1 MGTDIRIFILAA
13 TVAAIAAVLAAV
25 RRNFRTALAE
35 GHKRLNALP
44 SQVHVSARWNIE
56 YILEGEGPTIL
67 ISHGVTGGVDQ
78 GRWLASVLAQG
89 CRSLCVSRFG
99 YLRSSMPEAASAGLQ
114 AEAYKELLDHLGIGN
129 VFIMGNSAGG
139 ASAVRFALDHP
150 ERCLGLILV
159 SSVVP
164 GNTKSPPPGP
174 VMKAVFGSDLLYW
187 LTVSLFGGRM
197 LRQFVPRTVLR
208 SLAKPE
214 RKALRE
220 RVFLAGLPITSR
232 TRGVLFD
239 TYVSNPSMNMD
250 IPYEGMKPRV
260 LMVHSMDDPSPPF
273 SGACRIAGRMPDCE
287 LLAFAAGGHLNLG
300 HDDEIAGKVD
310 DFIRR
315 YSHPGPMD

>member
-1 MGTDIRIFILAA
+1 MDAPA
-13 TVAAIAAVLAAV
+13 TVVAAFLAAV
-25 RRNFRTALAE
+25 RRNFWRALTE
-35 GHKRLNALP
+35 GHKRLDALP
-44 SQVHVSARWNIE
+44 SRVHVSARWNTE

-78 GRWLASVLAQG
+78 GRWLASILAQG
-89 CRSLCVSRFG
+89 YRSLCVSRFG
-99 YLRSSMPEAASAGLQ
+99 YLRSSMPEGASAGLQ
-114 AEAYKELLDHLGIGN
+114 AEAYKELLDHLGIGS

-187 LTVSLFGGRM
+187 ITVSLFGGRM
-197 LRQFVPRTVLR
+197 LRQFVPHMVLR
-208 SLAKPE
+208 SLAGPE

-220 RVFLAGLPITSR
+220 RVFLAGLPITER

-250 IPYEGMKPRV
+250 IPYEGMKPPV
-260 LMVHSMDDPSPPF
+260 LMVHSRDDPSPPF
-273 SGACRIAGRMPDCE
+273 AGACRIAERMPDCE
-287 LLAFAAGGHLNLG
+287 LLAFDAGGHLNLG
-300 HDDEIAGKVD
+300 HDDEIARKVD
-310 DFIRR
+310 EFIRCHSR
-315 YSHPGPMD
+315 PGSVD

>member
-13 TVAAIAAVLAAV
+13 AAFVAFLAVV
-25 RRNFRTALAE
+25 RRRFRAALAE
-35 GHKRLNALP
+35 GRQRLNALP
-44 SQVHVSARWNIE
+44 SQVHVSARWNTE

-78 GRWLASVLAQG
+78 GRWLASVLAPG
-89 CRSLCVSRFG
+89 CRTICVSRFA
-99 YLRSSMPEAASAGLQ
+99 YLRSSMPEGASAGLQ
-114 AEAYKELLDHLGIGN
+114 AEAYKELLDHLGLDR

-139 ASAVRFALDHP
+139 ASALRFALDHP

-164 GNTKSPPPGP
+164 GNAKSPPPGP

-187 LTVSLFGGRM
+187 MTVSLFGGRM

-208 SLAKPE
+208 SLSGPD
-214 RKALRE
+214 RRALKE
-220 RVFLAGLPITSR
+220 KVFLAALPITNR

-239 TYVSNPSMNMD
+239 TYVSNPSMDMD
-250 IPYEGMKPRV
+250 IPYEGMRPPV
-260 LMVHSMDDPSPPF
+260 LIIHSMDDPSPPYA
-273 SGACRIAGRMPDCE
+273 GACRLAERLPDRE

-310 DFIRR
+310 DFLRR
-315 YSHPGPMD
+315 HSCPGPVE